1 MSDFGL
7 GADFRR
13 MCRDRTRNQLLA
25 LQRQYGVFAAVP
37 NTHIAELIE
46 HARAE
51 LTKQQEPDGTRD
63 IVSCFKCHQK
73 NRMPLSGQPARCA
86 KCKEVLQ

>member
-7 GADFRR
+7 GVEFRR

-25 LQRQYGVFAAVP
+25 LQRGVWSQVP
-37 NTHIAELIE
+37 GTTISELVD

-73 NRMPLSGQPARCA
+73 NRMPLSGQPARCG